1 MNGLADNKGNNM
13 AKRSDSVSD
22 QLRRIIDESEL
33 SRNRICIASDI
44 DPSHLHRF
52 VHGTGRL
59 TNDTI
64 DKLAPVLGLRLI
76 SSKRGR

>member
-1 MNGLADNKGNNM
+1 MT
-13 AKRSDSVSD
+13 KRKQRTAFSD
-22 QLRRIIDESEL
+22 QLRKLIEDSEL
-33 SRNRICIASDI
+33 SRNQLCKAAKL

-64 DKLAPVLGLRLI
+64 DKIACVLNIRLVVED
-76 SSKRGR
+76 

>member
-1 MNGLADNKGNNM
+1 M

-22 QLRRIIDESEL
+22 QLRHIIQQCGR
-33 SRNRICIASDI
+33 SRNQICLAADI

-76 SSKRGR
+76 SDTRKGR

>member
-1 MNGLADNKGNNM
+1 M
-13 AKRSDSVSD
+13 
-22 QLRRIIDESEL
+22 
-33 SRNRICIASDI
+33 SRNQICLAAGI

-64 DKLAPVLGLRLI
+64 DRLAETLCLRLEV
-76 SSKRGR
+76 KG

>member
-1 MNGLADNKGNNM
+1 MGKR
-13 AKRSDSVSD
+13 AKRRAETFSK
-22 QLRRIIDESEL
+22 QLRRIIAESEM
-33 SRNRICIASDI
+33 SRNQICLAAGI

-64 DKLAPVLGLRLI
+64 DRLTEALRIRLDTDD
-76 SSKRGR
+76 

>member
-1 MNGLADNKGNNM
+1 MYGLANNKGDHM
-13 AKRSDSVSD
+13 AKQRKQPESFSV

-64 DKLAPVLGLRLI
+64 DRLAETLCLRLEV
-76 SSKRGR
+76 KG

>member
-1 MNGLADNKGNNM
+1 M
-13 AKRSDSVSD
+13 AKRPKRTESFSD
-22 QLRRIIDESEL
+22 QLRRIIRQSGI
-33 SRNRICIASDI
+33 SRNQICLAANI

-64 DKLAPVLGLRLI
+64 DKLAPVLGLRVL

>member
-1 MNGLADNKGNNM
+1 MVKRR
-13 AKRSDSVSD
+13 AKQAETFSD
-22 QLRRIIDESEL
+22 QLRRRIAESGM
-33 SRNRICIASDI
+33 SRNQICAAAEI

-64 DKLAPVLGLRLI
+64 DRLAAVLELRLVI
-76 SSKRGR
+76 DE

>member
-1 MNGLADNKGNNM
+1 MP
-13 AKRSDSVSD
+13 KRKRHESFSD
-22 QLRRIIDESEL
+22 QLRRTIKESDL
-33 SRNRICIASDI
+33 SRNQLCKAAGI

-64 DKLAPVLGLRLI
+64 DKIAEVLKLQLTVSGEG
-76 SSKRGR
+76 K

>member
-1 MNGLADNKGNNM
+1 M
-13 AKRSDSVSD
+13 AKRRPKRRESFSN

-33 SRNRICIASDI
+33 SRNQLCKAANL
-44 DPSHLHRF
+44 DPSHLHKF

-64 DKLAPVLGLRLI
+64 DRLLAVLGVRLVVQDQQPFI
-76 SSKRGR
+76 KS